1 MTKKNNDSEYFADWT
16 TKKLKE
22 EAKSYY
28 QTIYIN
34 ECYGMSDLRTYD
46 GILRELDN
54 RGVEGFTVLQFN

>member
-1 MTKKNNDSEYFADWT
+1 MKKYNTNSRFYADWT
-16 TKKLKE
+16 TKKLKD

-28 QTIYIN
+28 QAIYVN